1 MRVLITVKTY
11 FPYKDG
17 VQTVTQYLA
26 EGLVRRGIEVCV
38 ITSKHPECVDEDV
51 HNGVRI
57 KRFDLNIVHSFYFG
71 EKKMYIKYVKR
82 MVKDFD
88 VLVNVCTQNPFTDI
102 LLPIL
107 NQLDIKKILYLHGMF
122 EFRQPLFS
130 FKYTFVQNLQRLWNF
145 ARWWYL
151 YFVMGKY
158 FKQYEQVI
166 QLHKQDYAVNF
177 FKKHYNTDSYVIEN
191 AAEDMFFNLSRDG
204 KKNKFERYIISVSNY
219 FENKNQ
225 EMILEAF
232 YKSNINSRVGL
243 VFIGSEQTEYYTKLI
258 KLNEHLSQG
267 NNKNV
272 QFLYGISRKEIA
284 DYLKNAEFFVMASK
298 SEKFPVSIVEA
309 MASSI
314 AFISTDVGCVQ
325 YLPGGIIVNNVEE
338 MVHAMN
344 KLDSDKSFCEKL
356 AKKGFKYAVENLKVD
371 VCITKFIEILRLR

>member
-1 MRVLITVKTY
+1 
-11 FPYKDG
+11 
-17 VQTVTQYLA
+17 
-26 EGLVRRGIEVCV
+26 
-38 ITSKHPECVDEDV
+38 
-51 HNGVRI
+51 
-57 KRFDLNIVHSFYFG
+57 
-71 EKKMYIKYVKR
+71 
-82 MVKDFD
+82 
-88 VLVNVCTQNPFTDI
+88 
-102 LLPIL
+102 
-107 NQLDIKKILYLHGMF
+107 
-122 EFRQPLFS
+122 
-130 FKYTFVQNLQRLWNF
+130 
-145 ARWWYL
+145 
-151 YFVMGKY
+151 
-158 FKQYEQVI
+158 
-166 QLHKQDYAVNF
+166 
-177 FKKHYNTDSYVIEN
+177 
-191 AAEDMFFNLSRDG
+191 
-204 KKNKFERYIISVSNY
+204 ISVSNY

>member
-1 MRVLITVKTY
+1 
-11 FPYKDG
+11 
-17 VQTVTQYLA
+17 
-26 EGLVRRGIEVCV
+26 
-38 ITSKHPECVDEDV
+38 
-51 HNGVRI
+51 
-57 KRFDLNIVHSFYFG
+57 IVHSFYFG
-71 EKKMYIKYVKR
+71 EKKRYIKYVKR

-166 QLHKQDYAVNF
+166 QLHKQDYAVDF